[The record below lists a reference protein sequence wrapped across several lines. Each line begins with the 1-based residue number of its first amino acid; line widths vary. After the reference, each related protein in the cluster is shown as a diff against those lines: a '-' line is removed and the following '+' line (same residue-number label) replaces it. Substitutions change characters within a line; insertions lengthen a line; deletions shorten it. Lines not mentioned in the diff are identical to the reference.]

1 MVVMPKIK
9 TVLAVILFSINV
21 FSNLNAAEYADGRIK
36 LVIDERLGRFSL
48 YYMTDV
54 ETRQYEP
61 LFWTKDK
68 RTTFLSAY
76 INGKEYKMGNNSE
89 FKMII
94 RGEKNRPSL
103 VFESAFLS
111 IAQDFSFIRTAS
123 SGVSNGVR
131 IDVRLESWSPK
142 IVEVGARLLIDTF
155 LGEKNVPPFR
165 TNLRPIGSETIID
178 KTAPDQYWV
187 SRNNKYGLMG
197 SIFVEGTEA
206 PDFLQIANWRRMNA
220 ARFKVNYVQGRSFNA
235 TPFSVKDSAVC
246 YFLDIKPMNRWDRRV
261 MTVLLAAEDDY
272 GFEGEKLPEERE
284 SVQPI
289 FVDNVVI
296 QTINDPPPAPPV
308 IITGPSGGSSSSSA
322 AASSGGGAPVV
333 PAVSPIII
341 TQPPAPPPPEPAKNR
356 RTFLPLG
363 AMRVDIMTLREL
375 MYKVDEFIY
384 SGNMPSEEELKG
396 MEATIAR
403 LKARYGSVFNTF

>member
-1 MVVMPKIK
+1 MVVMPKVN
-9 TVLAVILFSINV
+9 TFLAVILFSV
-21 FSNLNAAEYADGRIK
+21 SAFSNLKAAEYTDGRIK

-61 LFWTKDK
+61 LLWSKDK

-94 RGEKNRPSL
+94 RGEKNKPSL
-103 VFESAFLS
+103 VFESAFFS
-111 IAQDFSFIRTAS
+111 IVQDFSFIRTAS

-131 IDVRLESWSPK
+131 IDVRLESWSPRMM
-142 IVEVGARLLIDTF
+142 EVGARLLVDTF
-155 LGEKNVPPFR
+155 LGEKSVPSFR
-165 TNLRPIGSETIID
+165 TDRRPISSETLID
-178 KTAPDQYWV
+178 KTSPDQYWV
-187 SRNNKYGLMG
+187 SRNDRYGLMG

-246 YFLDIKPMNRWDRRV
+246 YFLDIKPMNRWDRRM
-261 MTVLLAAEDDY
+261 MTVLLAAEDSY
-272 GFEGEKLPEERE
+272 GFGGEEPEERE
-284 SVQPI
+284 SPQHI

-296 QTINDPPPAPPV
+296 QTINDPPPPAPPV
-308 IITGPSGGSSSSSA
+308 IVAGPSGGGSSSSA
-322 AASSGGGAPVV
+322 AASSSGGGAPA
-333 PAVSPIII
+333 PAAPPIII
-341 TQPPAPPPPEPAKNR
+341 TQPPPEPQKNR
-356 RTFLPLG
+356 RMLLPLG
-363 AMRVDIMTLREL
+363 AMRVDVMTLREL